1 MIKKKITF
9 CSNSSGRI
17 CTHDYHLNPEDE
29 GTMLFFTANRGHQ
42 VYPFYTSNKTRVSIS
57 GNIILDVNQVIK

>member
-1 MIKKKITF
+1 
-9 CSNSSGRI
+9 
-17 CTHDYHLNPEDE
+17 
-29 GTMLFFTANRGHQ
+29 